1 MWSMLRTCMYCLAQT
16 PPLLSLQVR
25 NLRSKVTQDTN
36 LHTLNPWPD
45 PQGTACPGPAGLVTE
60 CSRQGDRAYIH
71 SGILTLGPSREDWP
85 PTQWGPPARE
95 PLHALD
101 YQIFPFYRRRWKF
114 TFGREVGELCT
125 MFSRVG
131 SHRNKCT

>member
-1 MWSMLRTCMYCLAQT
+1 MYCLAQI

-85 PTQWGPPARE
+85 PHPVGATCQGTLAHPGLSDI
-95 PLHALD
+95 PLLQETLEIHIWEGGGGALHNVF
-101 YQIFPFYRRRWKF
+101 QGWL
-114 TFGREVGELCT
+114 T
-125 MFSRVG
+125 
-131 SHRNKCT
+131 